1 VARSLLVAVILGIG
15 GCLAGEADA
24 QLEAGDPTDRFELSR
39 WLGNV
44 GGVTDIAFVSDGR
57 AVVTRKGGEIAVVM
71 PDGSVQSSSASIDV
85 DSESEKG
92 LLGVVADERDN
103 LYFYASTGN
112 DDRDKHKVYRGTLDA
127 SGAVSVDLSR
137 SIIGGGLEGPA
148 NHDGGGMV
156 IHEGLLY
163 VGVGDTGFNA
173 SPPTNKYG
181 TCLNKANAK
190 ILRVGL
196 DGSIP
201 ADNPLV
207 SVAMATGCDSP
218 RGQFAMLPPDK
229 RIYAWGLRNPWR
241 FWIDPATDL
250 LWIGDVGEVDREEIT
265 VGGKGAHHGWP
276 FHEGDVAHGE
286 LGGIDGCMQVQP
298 AGACI
303 PPQHAYGRGDGV
315 SVTGGLIPPAGCGW
329 GAYEQRYFFADYGT
343 GRVWTLD
350 VKPDRSGAVANSR
363 KPFARIDSVVSFRT
377 GPDGAMY
384 IASHDGSIQRVA
396 PRNAPATCEAAAEP
410 TPGPT
415 PTPTPTPTADA
426 AAQDGAAA
434 PGAASGAS
442 DGDGGCD
449 CRVSSRRS
457 HGPAAL
463 AVGAVL
469 IALLRTVR
477 RRRP

>member
-1 VARSLLVAVILGIG
+1 MARCLLVAVIVGIG

-24 QLEAGDPTDRFELSR
+24 QLESGDPADRFELGQ

-57 AVVTRKGGEIAVVM
+57 AVVTRKGGQIAVVM
-71 PDGSVQSSSASIDV
+71 PDGTVQSSSSSIDV

-92 LLGVVADERDN
+92 LLGVVSDERDN
-103 LYFYASTGN
+103 LYFYASTG
-112 DDRDKHKVYRGTLDA
+112 DDDGDKHRVYRGTLDS
-127 SGAVSVDLSR
+127 SGAVSVDLTRPILS
-137 SIIGGGLEGPA
+137 GGLEGPA

-156 IHEGLLY
+156 IHEGQLY
-163 VGVGDTGFNA
+163 VGVGDTGFNN
-173 SPPTNKYG
+173 SPPTNRYG
-181 TCLNKANAK
+181 TCLNKPNGK

-201 ADNPLV
+201 SDNPLM
-207 SVAMATGCDSP
+207 SAAMVTGCASQ
-218 RGQFAMLPPDK
+218 RAEFARLPPDK

-250 LWIGDVGEVDREEIT
+250 LWIGDVGEVSQEEIT

-276 FHEGDVAHGE
+276 FYEGNLEHGE
-286 LGGIDGCMQVQP
+286 LGGIDGCMQVEP
-298 AGACI
+298 AGACVA
-303 PPQHAYGRGDGV
+303 PQHAYGRADGV

-363 KPFARIDSVVSFRT
+363 RPFARINGVVSFRT

-384 IASHDGSIQRVA
+384 IASHDSGSIQRVA
-396 PRNAPATCEAAAEP
+396 PKNAPAACDGAAAPVP

-415 PTPTPTPTADA
+415 PTGDA
-426 AAQDGAAA
+426 AAQDGGAN
-434 PGAASGAS
+434 PGGASGRS
-442 DGDGGCD
+442 GQSDGGCG
-449 CRVSSRRS
+449 CRVSTRHQR
-457 HGPAAL
+457 GAAAL
-463 AVGAVL
+463 AFGAGLFAVL
-469 IALLRTVR
+469 RSVR
-477 RRRP
+477 RRRS